1 MKCLVI
7 IPSKARPDNIAKYT
21 IPFVESMGLDYR
33 IFVEPQ
39 DEQNYIAFP
48 NVIILPAN
56 NRGLG
61 YSTMYAKKYA
71 IDNGYDLIFKIDDD
85 VQAIG
90 EIQKDLDK
98 ILASFKIS
106 KVGAVVFPYDFEFYA
121 KTEKL
126 FTRVNKRIQ
135 TCYIIRTSLY
145 KPSEEISTFEDFYEY
160 LLLRQKGYDT
170 LYCSKHLIKCSPVGQ
185 GKGGLQVFDRSEMA
199 LKEIQIFKSIDP
211 SIEVI
216 EKPKKPWKFEPKFT
230 DKKYKSKAI

>member
-7 IPSKARPDNIAKYT
+7 IPSKARPDNIAKFT
-21 IPFVESMGLDYR
+21 TPFVNRLGLDYR

-39 DEQNYIAFP
+39 DEQNYRPFP
-48 NVIILPAN
+48 NVITLPAN
-56 NRGLG
+56 NKGLG

-71 IDNGYDLIFKIDDD
+71 AQHGYDLIFRIDDD
-85 VQAIG
+85 VKMIG
-90 EIQKDLDK
+90 EIENDIDK
-98 ILASFKIS
+98 IIASFRID

-126 FTRVNKRIQ
+126 FSRVNKRTQ
-135 TCYIIRTSLY
+135 TCYIIRTSIFE
-145 KPSEEISTFEDFYEY
+145 PREDVSTFDDFYQY
-160 LLLRQKGYDT
+160 LIMRQKGYDT

-211 SIEVI
+211 SIDVI
-216 EKPKKPWKFEPKFT
+216 EKPNKPWKFEPKFT